1 MQLKLDQ
8 LSSQFR
14 GKQWRKLQYTEEL
27 VHYMA
32 SSKQVQYQKFKRS
45 SSESSSASSS
55 SSSSSSSSEK
65 RNLFKIFAKY
75 GARNVDAGGPVQRLK
90 GKIHRF
96 YQRYSKRTEVALVR
110 MDPETKGVVVL
121 ESCEWKEPAARGAAE
136 EEAEGAEGG
145 AAAGSGTAKKKKK
158 KKKESTAEKDVREA
172 AEEAVYDATADA
184 SLCTL
189 RWKGQ
194 LE

>member
-1 MQLKLDQ
+1 M
-8 LSSQFR
+8 
-14 GKQWRKLQYTEEL
+14 
-27 VHYMA
+27 
-32 SSKQVQYQKFKRS
+32 
-45 SSESSSASSS
+45 
-55 SSSSSSSSEK
+55 
-65 RNLFKIFAKY
+65 
-75 GARNVDAGGPVQRLK
+75 QRLK

-121 ESCEWKEPAARGAAE
+121 ESCEWKEPAASGATEE
-136 EEAEGAEGG
+136 EEAESAEGG

-158 KKKESTAEKDVREA
+158 KKESAAEKDVREA
-172 AEEAVYDATADA
+172 AEEAIYDATADPT
-184 SLCTL
+184 LCTL